1 MLLVVNYI
9 WSEGSDVCS
18 ALLCQKLS
26 YIIGP
31 TSSTELSR
39 DFSQLS
45 LYNGLMSYSVT
56 IEQIA
61 SLGKTI
67 FESSFG
73 LNFQAELRS
82 PQSSPWPH
90 VRPRYRLITT
100 LSSCCAARWRINSGK
115 VARCWSC
122 GSESPWS
129 FVKHSFVLSEDE
141 AVANKQFAELLELL
155 GRDPLEA
162 VLEAAFLVNCTEHVF
177 SEIKSGRRIRE
188 LVLNQSVF
196 T

>member
-1 MLLVVNYI
+1 MFAQRFSV
-9 WSEGSDVCS
+9 
-18 ALLCQKLS
+18 KS
-26 YIIGP
+26 YLTLFGP

-39 DFSQLS
+39 DFSQIS

-56 IEQIA
+56 IEQVA

-73 LNFQAELRS
+73 FNFQAELRS

-100 LSSCCAARWRINSGK
+100 LSSCCAAALRRINSGK

-122 GSESPWS
+122 GSESPWASDKLS
-129 FVKHSFVLSEDE
+129 FALSEDE
-141 AVANKQFAELLELL
+141 AVANKQFAELLEAI
-155 GRDPLEA
+155 GHDPLEA

-177 SEIKSGRRIRE
+177 SEIKNGRRIRE

>member
-1 MLLVVNYI
+1 
-9 WSEGSDVCS
+9 
-18 ALLCQKLS
+18 
-26 YIIGP
+26 
-31 TSSTELSR
+31 
-39 DFSQLS
+39 
-45 LYNGLMSYSVT
+45 MSYSVT
-56 IEQIA
+56 IEQVA

-82 PQSSPWPH
+82 PRSSP
-90 VRPRYRLITT
+90 RPRLAPSGAQRLITT

-129 FVKHSFVLSEDE
+129 FDKLSFALSEDE

-155 GRDPLEA
+155 GSDPLEA